1 MKSIL
6 VPTDFSACADKAL
19 EMAVAI
25 AQKANVPLTLLHVT
39 SQDVTASDRR
49 SMGEEYSHAIDHE
62 ESQKLEALKQK
73 MAGDV
78 IINTHMAHGA
88 VVSSILEAIKT
99 FAADLVV
106 MGTKGASGIRKV
118 LMGSNAANVISKAGV
133 PVLTIPAA
141 YNHTG
146 IKNIVLAMNSSE
158 EDLHNLSVLFALAN
172 AFDAQVRLA
181 IFSDENAEAV
191 DYISDRRVILNIQ
204 NKLQSLYNKSG
215 LDAEHLSGANF
226 QDTLQAYLNDNHADM
241 LAMITHKRGLIQGLF
256 NRSMTREM
264 AYHATLPLLSLHA
277 HKA

>member
-19 EMAVAI
+19 KMAVEI
-25 AQKANVPLTLLHVT
+25 AQKANVPVTLLHIT
-39 SQDVTASDRR
+39 NQDVTASDRR
-49 SMGEEYSHAIDHE
+49 SMGEEYSHSIDHE
-62 ESQKLEALKQK
+62 EAEKLETLKQK
-73 MAGDV
+73 ASGNV

-106 MGTKGASGIRKV
+106 MGTKGASGIKKV
-118 LMGSNAANVISKAGV
+118 LMGSNAANVISKAAV
-133 PVLTIPAA
+133 PVLTIPDG

-158 EDLHNLSVLFALAN
+158 EDLHDLSVLFALAN

-215 LDAEHLSGANF
+215 LDAEHLSGDNF

-264 AYHATLPLLSLHA
+264 AYHASLPLLSLHA
-277 HKA
+277 HKV